1 MKEEIKKVAIDLF
14 MKYGLKSV
22 SMDDIAKAAGISKK
36 TIYLNIKDKKSLVHD
51 SLIDF
56 ITEDK
61 HHVLEAINRK
71 DCNALEKMIIIAQQ
85 GVEMFKK
92 IKPTLIYD
100 LKKYYRN
107 SWDIVQ
113 AYHFEFMHS
122 IIKQNIIEGQ
132 KEKVYRSD
140 ADADIISKLFIGKM
154 IMLAEEDQF
163 PQHEYSKPRLF
174 AQQLLYHLYGIVNFN
189 HYTMLEKTSKS
200 ILQQT
205 ILL

>member
-1 MKEEIKKVAIDLF
+1 MKEQIKKVAIDLF

-36 TIYLNIKDKKSLVHD
+36 TIYINIEDKKSLVHD

-56 ITEDK
+56 ITQDK
-61 HHVLEAINRK
+61 EHVLNAINRK

-85 GVEMFKK
+85 GIDMFKK
-92 IKPTLIYD
+92 IKPTVIYD

-107 SWDIVQ
+107 SWEVVQ
-113 AYHFEFMHS
+113 SYHFEFMHS
-122 IIKQNIIEGQ
+122 IIKQNILEGQ
-132 KEKVYRSD
+132 QEDVYRSD
-140 ADADIISKLFIGKM
+140 VDADIISKLFIGKM

-163 PQHEYSKPRLF
+163 PINEYPKPKLF
-174 AQQLLYHLYGIVNFN
+174 VQQLLYHLYGLVNYK
-189 HYTMLEKTSKS
+189 HYRQLEETSKS

-205 ILL
+205 ILK